1 MYILVRHTHQLM
13 ESIYFKIKKVEGYI
27 KKKKKI
33 ECDSKCLMLTAT
45 VTDTFR
51 QKVPT
56 NEVSNGPHVPDHSGM
71 ERRQADREAGRQT
84 VELITNKG
92 NDTK

>member
-1 MYILVRHTHQLM
+1 
-13 ESIYFKIKKVEGYI
+13 
-27 KKKKKI
+27 
-33 ECDSKCLMLTAT
+33 MLTAT

-84 VELITNKG
+84 VELITNKEK
-92 NDTK
+92 DSK